1 MTEKWGAAVVRP
13 VAVLLLAAIASC
25 SDSVVAPPEDQQQP
39 VTIAGTRPATG
50 PLRTDG
56 GEMERG
62 LRLAV
67 VMLNEAGGIGGRPV
81 QLLLRDDGSDP
92 EAAAAIYRELAAT
105 DSIDLLI
112 GPYASSITAAVV
124 PVLEAAARPLVTPL
138 AGSHT
143 IWSDRNREWSV
154 QMLNDARDNLSG
166 AVIVGERA
174 GVKTVAMVY
183 EDSRFPISAAEGVRD
198 AVADLGL
205 RLVMDEKYGIG
216 EADHLALA
224 VQARDLGADLFLGGG
239 YTEDAIAFTRA
250 VAEAGYRPLLSSWSV
265 GTAAPSFPAQVGLD
279 LARCVIGNAPWVPS
293 LATSGFLASNAT
305 FLERYEEAHGMP
317 PAYNAAA
324 GFGAIELLAE
334 AAEASLL
341 PDGEI
346 SEARVRDYLFSA
358 STETVLGPFGVV
370 PFGEPDAGSQRR
382 ITRLQLQWQDD
393 GEGGLVQRV
402 LYPDEAAEAEP
413 CTSPP
418 SAVVVPSTM
427 PRIPGLAHPRGGP

>member
-1 MTEKWGAAVVRP
+1 MTESAVAAVVRSP
-13 VAVLLLAAIASC
+13 AFLLLAVAASC
-25 SDSVVAPPEDQQQP
+25 SESVVAPPGDPHAP

-62 LRLAV
+62 YRLAV

-105 DSIDLLI
+105 DSIDLLV

-124 PVLEAAARPLVTPL
+124 PVTEAASRPLVAPL

-143 IWSDRNREWSV
+143 IWSGQNRAWSV

-166 AVIVGERA
+166 TVVVGERA
-174 GVKTVAMVY
+174 GVETVALVY
-183 EDSRFPISAAEGVRD
+183 EDSRFPVSAAEGVRD
-198 AVADLGL
+198 AVAELGL
-205 RLVMDEKYGIG
+205 RLIMDEKYGIG

-250 VAEAGYRPLLSSWSV
+250 VAEAGYHPILSSWSI
-265 GTAAPSFPAQVGLD
+265 GTAAPDFPAQVGLD
-279 LARCVIGNAPWVPS
+279 LARCVIGNAPWVRS

-305 FLERYEEAHGMP
+305 FVERYEETHGVL

-334 AAEASLL
+334 AARASLSS
-341 PDGEI
+341 DGEI
-346 SEARVRDYLFSA
+346 SEAGVRDYLFSA

-370 PFGEPDAGSQRR
+370 PLGEPDAGSQRG

-402 LYPDEAAEAEP
+402 IYPDEAAEAEP
-413 CTSPP
+413 CTNPAAA
-418 SAVVVPSTM
+418 AVVAPKI
-427 PRIPGLAHPRGGP
+427 PRIPALAHAAGGP